1 MKITE
6 GVYPALVTPFDSD
19 GNVDYEALGDVIEH
33 VEEAGVDG
41 VVPCGSTGESAT
53 LTHEEHKKVV
63 EYTVENADTR
73 VIAGSGSNS
82 THEARDLTKHA
93 DEAGADGALL
103 ISPYYNI
110 PNDAGLIDHYETVAD
125 AVDIP
130 LLVYNVPGRTGHN
143 IPDDVIVELAGHDG
157 IAGVKEASGDIN
169 KISRLCARTRNEN
182 FDIVSGD
189 DSMTLP
195 LLSVGG
201 TGVISVTANLFPR
214 AMCELVEAG
223 REGDHERARE
233 IHAELMPVFDA
244 MFVET
249 NPIPVKIAC
258 EELGLCASDLR
269 LPLNDDVPEE
279 SVEEILSA
287 VQEYDGV

>member
-1 MKITE
+1 MKITQ

-19 GNVDYEALGDVIEH
+19 GDVDYDALSDVIEH
-33 VEEAGVDG
+33 VEDAGVDG

-53 LTHEEHKKVV
+53 LTHEEHKNVV
-63 EYTVENADTR
+63 EYTVEKAETR

-82 THEARDLTKHA
+82 THEALQLTKHA

-110 PNDAGLIDHYETVAD
+110 PNDRGLVEHYETVAD

-143 IPDDVIVELAGHDG
+143 IPDDVIVELAGNDG
-157 IAGVKEASGDIN
+157 IAGIKEASGDID
-169 KISRLCARTRNEN
+169 KISSLCAETRNEEFN
-182 FDIVSGD
+182 VVSGD
-189 DSMTLP
+189 DSITLP

-201 TGVISVTANLFPR
+201 TGVISVTANIFPR
-214 AMCELVEAG
+214 SMCELVEAA
-223 REGDHERARE
+223 RDGDYEMARE
-233 IHAELMPVFDA
+233 IHADLMPVFDA

-249 NPIPVKIAC
+249 NPIPVKIAA
-258 EELGLCASDLR
+258 EELGLCGSDLR
-269 LPLNDDVPEE
+269 LPMSDDVPEE
-279 SVEEILSA
+279 SVEEIVDA
-287 VQEYDGV
+287 VNEYEA